1 MNLRIIF
8 IISALLQLSTWL
20 IVLQFDFSENY
31 RLFYL
36 AEVMT
41 VVNIAY
47 IIFFYRKIHRPIQ
60 ALSDGIDLLKAQ
72 DWNTTLQKVGQPEV
86 DKIATTFNTMI
97 EHLREQRL
105 RFEEQSHFLNLLI
118 DRAPIGVIITNFD
131 HRINIVNPAAERIF
145 GLSAK
150 EMAGMTAEELPGSV
164 GECLASLT
172 VADTRIIR
180 TEDNST
186 YKCSCYSLIDR
197 GVAHR
202 FYLIED
208 VGDAMADAERSA
220 YERIIRVIA
229 HEVNNTV
236 APIATSL
243 DVVSDITDSSP
254 ETSALL
260 RSCSERALGMSA
272 FVSRLAEVVK
282 IPEPMMKLC
291 NINDVILRNRPFLE
305 SLCMPSGCK
314 VIFELSDNAPACMA
328 DVSLIEQTL
337 VNIVKNAAE
346 SIALTSHSGEVNIST
361 LRSSKDSLIVTVTDN
376 GAGISPEKSVRI
388 FTPFYTDKP
397 GGQGV
402 GLTFVR
408 EVLRRHKCSYSLR
421 TDSDG
426 LTRFTIEFPFTPNTS
441 L

>member
-1 MNLRIIF
+1 MNLRLIF

-20 IVLQFDFSENY
+20 IVMQFDYAENY
-31 RLFYL
+31 RLFYI

-41 VVNIAY
+41 AVNIAY
-47 IIFFYRKIHRPIQ
+47 IIFFYRKVHRPIQ
-60 ALSDGIDLLKAQ
+60 ALTDGIDLLKAQ

-97 EHLREQRL
+97 ERLREQRL

-118 DRAPIGVIITNFD
+118 ARAPIGVIIINFN
-131 HRINIVNPAAERIF
+131 RLITIVNPAAERIF
-145 GLSAK
+145 GLSAP
-150 EMAGMTAEELPGSV
+150 EMTGMTVKDLPGSV
-164 GECLASLT
+164 GECIASLS
-172 VADTRIIR
+172 VSDSRIIR
-180 TEDNST
+180 TENGAT

-202 FYLIED
+202 FFLIED
-208 VGDAMADAERSA
+208 VGDAMADAERAA

-243 DVVSDITDSSP
+243 DIVSDILDPSTD
-254 ETSALL
+254 TSALL

-282 IPEPMMKLC
+282 IPEPAMKPC

-305 SLCMPSGCK
+305 SLCMPSGCS
-314 VIFELSDNAPACMA
+314 VAFNLDDNAPMCMA

-346 SIALTSHSGEVNIST
+346 SIALTSRTGEVSIATS
-361 LRSSKDSLIVTVTDN
+361 RSPKDALIVTITDN

-426 LTRFTIEFPFTPNTS
+426 LTRFTIEFPIPS
-441 L
+441 RG

>member
-1 MNLRIIF
+1 MNLRLIF

-20 IVLQFDFSENY
+20 IVLQFDYAENY
-31 RLFYL
+31 RLFYI

-41 VVNIAY
+41 AVNIAY
-47 IIFFYRKIHRPIQ
+47 IIFFYRKVHRPIQ
-60 ALSDGIDLLKAQ
+60 ALTDGIDLLKAQ

-86 DKIATTFNTMI
+86 DKIATTFNNMI
-97 EHLREQRL
+97 ERLREQRL

-118 DRAPIGVIITNFD
+118 ARAPIGVIIINFN
-131 HRINIVNPAAERIF
+131 RLITIVNPAAERIF
-145 GLSAK
+145 GLSAR
-150 EMAGMTAEELPGSV
+150 EMTGMTAKDLPGSV
-164 GECLASLT
+164 GECIASLSIS
-172 VADTRIIR
+172 DSRIIR
-180 TEDNST
+180 TENGAT

-202 FYLIED
+202 FFLIED
-208 VGDAMADAERSA
+208 VGDAMADAERAA

-243 DVVSDITDSSP
+243 DVVSDIMDPST

-282 IPEPMMKLC
+282 IPEPAMKPC

-305 SLCMPSGCK
+305 SLCMPSGCS
-314 VIFELSDNAPACMA
+314 VAFNLDDSAPLCMA

-346 SIALTSHSGEVNIST
+346 SIALTNRAGEVSIATS
-361 LRSSKDSLIVTVTDN
+361 RSPKDALIVTITDN

-421 TDSDG
+421 TDSDS
-426 LTRFTIEFPFTPNTS
+426 LTRFTIEFPIPS
-441 L
+441 RG